1 MNSLQAIRK
10 EPFNSWGVSDTG
22 DNGWAEAFPGND
34 KIMKVFQFI
43 PMNAVILFYWA
54 ELDIFSN

>member
-43 PMNAVILFYWA
+43 SMNAVILFY
-54 ELDIFSN
+54 